1 MISDDDILEAIQEAR
16 GDSNLA
22 FVKLERKFRATLN
35 TNLQNDD
42 SQGTAAYNSY
52 YIEYMNH
59 TLATASALKITA
71 FQKWKIPSH
80 SRNTTLSDTYNDFT
94 SDVDHFSLQVRLNHA
109 VHRDKYSVS
118 LTGAEKTK
126 IRHLIDR
133 IKRVIQQSPLPTN
146 KRDELFDLLNKFLA
160 EVDRERT
167 RYEVVS
173 DLVIGMSRVAGTSI
187 KELSPIR
194 PWIEMILKAIGK
206 RKEDENKHTLP
217 PTTTRQIEPPKRDEP
232 QAPSS
237 EMDDDIPF

>member
-1 MISDDDILEAIQEAR
+1 MISDDEILEAIQEAR
-16 GDSNLA
+16 GDPNLA
-22 FVKLERKFRATLN
+22 FVKLERRFRTTLH
-35 TNLQNDD
+35 TNLQNDE

-52 YIEYMNH
+52 YIEYINH
-59 TLATASALKITA
+59 TLAAASGLKITA
-71 FQKWKIPSH
+71 FQKWKLPSH
-80 SRNTTLSDTYNDFT
+80 SRNNTLVDTYNDFT

-126 IRHLIDR
+126 IRHLVDR
-133 IKRVIQQSPLPTN
+133 IKRVIDQSPLPKT

-173 DLVIGMSRVAGTSI
+173 DLMIGMSRVAGTSI

-206 RKEDENKHTLP
+206 RKDEENKQALP
-217 PTTTRQIEPPKRDEP
+217 PATPRQIEPPHREEP
-232 QAPSS
+232 EPAQT
-237 EMDDDIPF
+237 DDDIPF